1 MQGRAPSPVCPL
13 QSADSRAP
21 LHVEPHRP
29 LARPQVGAGRRRID
43 QEDLRQLEPVEV
55 DDIPGIEF
63 MIGRRRDEDLALIRS
78 AAVAQLVEDPHLDLV
93 FGAILYRALM
103 AGRLDEDF
111 ADEIA
116 DIVSRSFE
124 LNTTT

>member
-1 MQGRAPSPVCPL
+1 
-13 QSADSRAP
+13 
-21 LHVEPHRP
+21 
-29 LARPQVGAGRRRID
+29 
-43 QEDLRQLEPVEV
+43 
-55 DDIPGIEF
+55 